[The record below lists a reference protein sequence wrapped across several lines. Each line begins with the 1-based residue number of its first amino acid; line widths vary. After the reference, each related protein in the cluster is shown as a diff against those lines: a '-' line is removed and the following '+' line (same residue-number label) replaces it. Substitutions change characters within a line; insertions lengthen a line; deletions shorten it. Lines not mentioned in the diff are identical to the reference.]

1 MSKYINGS
9 LWKDKKTLVMLQQLT
24 GELFCL
30 LDVSSGGFSLVTDP
44 VHTGKWQYSAE
55 EIPERLEG
63 FEPQVGHVSIVQPA
77 QTPTAEEIRA
87 AKTDKEEKI
96 LKTVKKKV
104 KDGKI

>member
-30 LDVSSGGFSLVTDP
+30 LDVSGGGFSLVTDP
-44 VHTGKWQYSAE
+44 VHTGKWQYSVE

-63 FEPQVGHVSIVQPA
+63 FEPQVGHVSIAQPSE
-77 QTPTAEEIRA
+77 TPPQ
-87 AKTDKEEKI
+87 KEAP
-96 LKTVKKKV
+96 KKPARTK
-104 KDGKI
+104 KA